1 MGVCGNIDSRRKSF
15 GNPFIKNKI
24 RNSLCEIYKNNKFSG
39 FGVLCWIFDSDNLN
53 KKFLVLIT
61 SIIVLNKAEININNN
76 NNFVI
81 EIKLNNSIKL
91 LNINKQRKI
100 LSVNENNCE
109 ITIVEILKED
119 NIDAND
125 VFEVD
130 DFFLKMM
137 SKK

>member
-1 MGVCGNIDSRRKSF
+1 MGVCGNINPRRKSF
-15 GNPFIKNKI
+15 ENQFIKNKI
-24 RNSLCEIYKNNKFSG
+24 RKSLCEIYKDNKFSG
-39 FGVLCWIFDSDNLN
+39 FGVLCWMVDSDNLN

-61 SIIVLNKAEININNN
+61 SINVLNKDEININDN

-109 ITIVEILKED
+109 ITIVEIFKRR
-119 NIDAND
+119 
-125 VFEVD
+125 
-130 DFFLKMM
+130 
-137 SKK
+137 

>member
-39 FGVLCWIFDSDNLN
+39 FGVLCWMFDPDNLS

-61 SIIVLNKAEININNN
+61 SFNVLNKDEININDN

-81 EIKLNNSIKL
+81 EIKLNNSTKL
-91 LNINKQRKI
+91 LNINKQRKNFAI
-100 LSVNENNCE
+100 
-109 ITIVEILKED
+109 
-119 NIDAND
+119 
-125 VFEVD
+125 
-130 DFFLKMM
+130 
-137 SKK
+137 